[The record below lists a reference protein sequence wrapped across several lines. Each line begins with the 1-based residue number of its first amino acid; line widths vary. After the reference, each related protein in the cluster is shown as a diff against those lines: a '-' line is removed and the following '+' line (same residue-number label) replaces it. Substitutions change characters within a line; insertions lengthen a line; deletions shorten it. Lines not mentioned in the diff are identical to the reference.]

1 MHPKHQTQF
10 LLPYPVTKKKKKNK
24 YVDTG
29 VNKNMIQW
37 TNINMSHIRS
47 VNLPYKKLDLF
58 HDNWGLGCSAG
69 VVRVLARYQY

>member
-10 LLPYPVTKKKKKNK
+10 LLPYPVTKKKIKIKNKKNK

-47 VNLPYKKLDLF
+47 VNLPDKKLDLF
-58 HDNWGLGCSAG
+58 QDNW
-69 VVRVLARYQY
+69 